1 MYVYVAMCV
10 NSKKRN
16 TELLIYIKINNN
28 QNESLC
34 QQNEIL
40 CKDTKMHKK

>member
-1 MYVYVAMCV
+1 MCMLQCA
-10 NSKKRN
+10 SIQKRN
-16 TELLIYIKINNN
+16 TELLIYIAINNN